1 MRPIVLVAAAA
12 LGLGWTQVRGD
23 HDRPPT
29 DEERTRIEQALEKMG
44 YKSHGEIEI
53 EGHRVEVDDAVDA
66 KGRRWDLELDAK
78 TLKPIRKERERD

>member
-1 MRPIVLVAAAA
+1 MRQIAMVAAAA
-12 LGLGWTQVRGD
+12 LSLIAAPARAD

-53 EGHRVEVDDAVDA
+53 ENRRVEVDDALDA
-66 KGRRWDLELDAK
+66 NGQRWDLELDAK
-78 TLKPIRKERERD
+78 TLQLIHKEREHD